1 MPAHYWSNHIKI
13 KKTIGKQSQNLFIL
27 GNLEIPARACLAE
40 GEKKKK
46 KKKRTYG
53 QPIEMTLSNE
63 PTINMVSQIHIKFQ
77 MGEKGTMYDNLQQT
91 VYPKTHTDPYSIH
104 YLQNR
109 D

>member
-40 GEKKKK
+40 GEEKKK

-63 PTINMVSQIHIKFQ
+63 PTTNMVSQIHIKFQ